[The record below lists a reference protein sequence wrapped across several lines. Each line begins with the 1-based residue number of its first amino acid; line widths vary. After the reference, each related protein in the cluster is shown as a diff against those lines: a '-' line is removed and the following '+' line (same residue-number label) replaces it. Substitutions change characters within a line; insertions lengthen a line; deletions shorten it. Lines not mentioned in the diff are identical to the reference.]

1 MCARIKCQCRSRN
14 LPPAA
19 EEFMRSEREIEAELE
34 QREAALRERHAG
46 A

>member
-1 MCARIKCQCRSRN
+1 
-14 LPPAA
+14 
-19 EEFMRSEREIEAELE
+19 MRSEREIEAELE